1 MGSWKERKRADW
13 WRLKKL
19 LQEDSVVVEKI
30 GDPARKVY
38 DKNYNG
44 YPGDAGDGG
53 TAGKSE
59 NGVGGSITGS

>member
-1 MGSWKERKRADW
+1 M
-13 WRLKKL
+13 
-19 LQEDSVVVEKI
+19 QEDSVVVEKI